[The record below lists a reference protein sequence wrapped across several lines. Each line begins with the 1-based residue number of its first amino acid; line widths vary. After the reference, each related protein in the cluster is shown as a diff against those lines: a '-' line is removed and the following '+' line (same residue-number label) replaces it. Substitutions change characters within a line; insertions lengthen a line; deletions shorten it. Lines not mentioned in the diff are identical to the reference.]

1 MLIVN
6 QNLGLKGKF
15 PCCQSLKGPINPKM
29 LLDNS
34 KNHAKRVFNNS
45 TLLLKF
51 YHFHVSKI
59 FTSVSGLFFPHNE
72 GV

>member
-1 MLIVN
+1 MKQQLTLVQIIWWESKERKKDLEGN
-6 QNLGLKGKF
+6 QITD
-15 PCCQSLKGPINPKM
+15 SL
-29 LLDNS
+29 
-34 KNHAKRVFNNS
+34 NNS

-59 FTSVSGLFFPHNE
+59 FTSVSGLFFPRNE